1 MVTYRVFISA
11 ELDKVNT
18 FAIEQEMD
26 LTKRKK
32 MSRTLSFGLIY
43 TFYALLMW
51 FYRILQGNRSV
62 YAILLNVRDC
72 STEYSRT
79 EFLVLAHGVSCARL
93 Q

>member
-11 ELDKVNT
+11 ELDKVDT

-32 MSRTLSFGLIY
+32 MIRTLSFGLIY

-51 FYRILQGNRSV
+51 EP
-62 YAILLNVRDC
+62 
-72 STEYSRT
+72 STEFYKVT
-79 EFLVLAHGVSCARL
+79 EVSML
-93 Q
+93 FY